1 MILKTYM
8 NYYIILMLIEF
19 EQSIINKDFVHIK
32 NDTNLLS
39 FHKKSDTL
47 SQINLNFNNGI
58 YKFSFPINDIH
69 YSTTFTDKKNL
80 MKYMNFIIHSHKF

>member
-1 MILKTYM
+1 MFIG
-8 NYYIILMLIEF
+8 F

-32 NDTNLLS
+32 NDANLLS

-58 YKFSFPINDIH
+58 YTFSFPINDIH

-80 MKYMNFIIHSHKF
+80 MDYMNFIIHSHKF

>member
-1 MILKTYM
+1 MILKTYINIYSIM
-8 NYYIILMLIEF
+8 FIGF

-39 FHKKSDTL
+39 FHKKSDIL
-47 SQINLNFNNGI
+47 SRINLNFNKGI
-58 YKFSFPINDIH
+58 YTFSFPINDIH

-80 MKYMNFIIHSHKF
+80 LKYMNFIIHSHKF

>member
-1 MILKTYM
+1 MFIG
-8 NYYIILMLIEF
+8 F

-32 NDTNLLS
+32 NHTNLLS
-39 FHKKSDTL
+39 FHKKTDIL
-47 SQINLNFNNGI
+47 SQINLSFNNGI
-58 YKFSFPINDIH
+58 YTISFPIDDIH

>member
-1 MILKTYM
+1 MF
-8 NYYIILMLIEF
+8 IEI

-32 NDTNLLS
+32 NHTNLLS
-39 FHKKSDTL
+39 FHKKSNTL
-47 SQINLNFNNGI
+47 SQINLDFNNSI
-58 YKFSFPINDIH
+58 YTFSFPINDIH

>member
-1 MILKTYM
+1 MILNIYK
-8 NYYIILMLIEF
+8 NINSILMFIGF

-32 NDTNLLS
+32 NNTNLLS

-47 SQINLNFNNGI
+47 SQINLDFNNGI
-58 YKFSFPINDIH
+58 YTFSFPINDIH